1 MCSFLFRLL
10 KKTEKKNISVMVLT
24 IIQYKNMSKEED
36 SATYVQRGHLQ
47 STFLLLSCILKQS
60 CFKLKLTFCK

>member
-24 IIQYKNMSKEED
+24 IIQYKNMSKGED
-36 SATYVQRGHLQ
+36 SPKGTLTIHVPVTDLYIV
-47 STFLLLSCILKQS
+47 TILL
-60 CFKLKLTFCK
+60 